1 MYKKPINYGMI
12 VTVSDTEEILFRETL
27 IVANKEDAEEIKK
40 ILLDNGLL
48 RGALSMMIP
57 EDYLDEW
64 KIDIQIVP
72 FKSKL
77 VDVSELAYSGV

>member
-12 VTVSDTEEILFRETL
+12 VTVADAEEILFRETL

-57 EDYLDEW
+57 TDYLDEW

-72 FKSKL
+72 FKQKL

>member
-12 VTVSDTEEILFRETL
+12 VTVADSEEILFRET
-27 IVANKEDAEEIKK
+27 IIIANKEDAEEIKK

-57 EDYLDEW
+57 TDYLDDM
-64 KIDIQIVP
+64 KFDIQIVP
-72 FKSKL
+72 FKQKL

>member
-72 FKSKL
+72 FKQKL